1 LCQRVVT
8 GTLATPTLMPP
19 ELGRQL
25 RSPSQITD
33 CSDLVIVPT
42 WGHASWLATVFA
54 RRQVGTI
61 RLLG

>member
-8 GTLATPTLMPP
+8 GTLATPTLTPP

-33 CSDLVIVPT
+33 CSEVVVVPT
-42 WGHASWLATVFA
+42 
-54 RRQVGTI
+54 
-61 RLLG
+61 